1 MVLNKLFYTFDS
13 RYNIIIHVKSNNI
26 IHFILFRNT
35 ILKEIIKNYNENKI
49 IIIKLYN
56 NIKYYDKI
64 IGLLLNKLTKFNNI
78 IIFKL

>member
-1 MVLNKLFYTFDS
+1 MVLNKLFYTFDF

-35 ILKEIIKNYNENKI
+35 ILKEIIKNHNENII

-56 NIKYYDKI
+56 NIKYYDEI
-64 IGLLLNKLTKFNNI
+64 IGLLLKNLVKFNNI
-78 IIFKL
+78 IISKL